1 MPNKEITKLTTKTSK
16 HTACAGISTDTKN
29 DLASA

>member
-1 MPNKEITKLTTKTSK
+1 MSDKKITKLTTRISK
-16 HTACAGISTDTKN
+16 HMTSAGISTDTKN